1 MEGVGI
7 VRLRVSPVEEVRG
20 EVGLVGEGDEV
31 GGECDE
37 EFVAEEADS
46 DLMRGGYVRG
56 GHSRSHNPGKK
67 VRTDL
72 EGHAFTGDSSPHL
85 TPREEEWMLEKEE
98 EGNFTTNPKRSF
110 SDTVKKGRV
119 SMDTEKVSHISSSG
133 KELME
138 EDEDRRSSRESEVN
152 MEGSQIPEITV
163 EKIEGIFNFKINE
176 AAMKELRY
184 PWWDTLI
191 VKLLGRRIS
200 LLALTR
206 RLEAMWGKMGN
217 IEVIDLGNDFFIVKF
232 YSQEDLDFPLTEGIE
247 VRVTEKE
254 KEGVE
259 GIEKTTTVDRVGEGN
274 PDISKKDKGKQV
286 IEERNEAYGPWMLVQ
301 RSTRGRKGAKGDNTT
316 GGSGGMEKGANG
328 KGWGS
333 GTRCAVLRT
342 QEDEVELEG
351 SNSQQ
356 NIPSKQIQVETEA
369 LNKENKLI
377 TSNRT
382 HKTQNHAQTSKPASP
397 RPGDQPNPTNPKP
410 KKTFNSNS
418 DEPIT
423 TQKIHEPISSN
434 PGPLPSPFNPVPNKP
449 NNIASSETKIV
460 KNQHSHHPEN
470 WTCTQ
475 SNTQVDI
482 QDTFIQDSFLAISTP
497 MEEEINH
504 PPDPKPPDLHS
515 IETEIMLEA
524 AMELEKEQEIQEKTD
539 CHEDAI
545 ACNMQ

>member
-1 MEGVGI
+1 
-7 VRLRVSPVEEVRG
+7 
-20 EVGLVGEGDEV
+20 
-31 GGECDE
+31 
-37 EFVAEEADS
+37 
-46 DLMRGGYVRG
+46 
-56 GHSRSHNPGKK
+56 
-67 VRTDL
+67 
-72 EGHAFTGDSSPHL
+72 
-85 TPREEEWMLEKEE
+85 
-98 EGNFTTNPKRSF
+98 
-110 SDTVKKGRV
+110 
-119 SMDTEKVSHISSSG
+119 MDTEKVSHISSSG

-138 EDEDRRSSRESEVN
+138 EDEDRRNSRESEVN

-163 EKIEGIFNFKINE
+163 EKIEGIFNFRINE
-176 AAMKELRY
+176 VAMKELRY

-191 VKLLGRRIS
+191 VKLFGRRIS

-206 RLEAMWGKMGN
+206 RLEAMWGKMGS
-217 IEVIDLGNDFFIVKF
+217 IEVIDLGNEFFIVNCGVVGHEK
-232 YSQEDLDFPLTEGIE
+232 SNCPKTILENSEGIE

-259 GIEKTTTVDRVGEGN
+259 GIEKTTTVDRVEEGN
-274 PDISKKDKGKQV
+274 PDISKKDK
-286 IEERNEAYGPWMLVQ
+286 ERNEAYGPWMLVQ
-301 RSTRGRKGAKGDNTT
+301 RSTRGRKGAKKDNTT

-333 GTRCAVLRT
+333 GTRYAVLRT

-351 SNSQQ
+351 SN
-356 NIPSKQIQVETEA
+356 EA

-470 WTCTQ
+470 WTCIQ
-475 SNTQVDI
+475 SNTQIDI

-545 ACNMQ
+545 ACNMQCEDKKLVPGDGD